1 MFDPKSRYAGLPT
14 TTINVID
21 PDGQTREVRYVTRR
35 FLPDPQSMTTLIEHT
50 VAQGDRLDLIAT
62 KYLGDPLVFW
72 RICDA
77 NNVLRPEELI
87 EQPGR
92 IIDIALPNP

>member
-1 MFDPKSRYAGLPT
+1 MFDSKSRYAALPT
-14 TTINVID
+14 ATINVID
-21 PDGQTREVRYVTRR
+21 GDGKPREVRYVTRR
-35 FLPDPQSMTTLIEHT
+35 FLPDPSRMTTLVEHT
-50 VAQGDRLDLIAT
+50 VAQGERLDHIST

-77 NNVLRPEELI
+77 NTVLRPGELI

-92 IIDIALPNP
+92 VIDIALPNP